1 MSSGRTPRGPGGR
14 GGCIRGTQPLHL
26 SLKNGVPEM
35 LHQQIEL
42 ELAEREA
49 WALRRQRG
57 IPNNRRL
64 FVLAC
69 MDERIPVNQA
79 LGIRDGDAHVF
90 RNAGGLVTDDAIRSA
105 MLTTQFFGTK
115 EIIVI
120 NHTECGMMTAS
131 GEFLTAAL
139 REKGID
145 PEQVALDPAVRELT
159 LPPDAFSKWIR
170 MFDDVDETCARQVQL
185 LRECPLIPDDVSIH
199 GYVWEVERMALRR
212 PHFRLSER
220 VNSAKAMG
228 VKG

>member
-1 MSSGRTPRGPGGR
+1 VALISKEDN
-14 GGCIRGTQPLHL
+14 Q
-26 SLKNGVPEM
+26 M
-35 LHQQIEL
+35 LHQQIDL

-49 WALRRQRG
+49 WALRRQSG

-64 FVLAC
+64 WILAC

-131 GEFLTAAL
+131 GEALTGVL

-145 PEQVALDPAVRELT
+145 PDSVQIDPAMPELK
-159 LPPDAFSKWIR
+159 LDRGAFSRWLR
-170 MFDDVDETCARQVQL
+170 MFADVDDTNVKQVEL
-185 LRECPLIPDDVSIH
+185 LRSSPLIPDDVVIH

-212 PHFRLSER
+212 PHERLAER
-220 VNSAKAMG
+220 VNTARAMG
-228 VKG
+228 AKT